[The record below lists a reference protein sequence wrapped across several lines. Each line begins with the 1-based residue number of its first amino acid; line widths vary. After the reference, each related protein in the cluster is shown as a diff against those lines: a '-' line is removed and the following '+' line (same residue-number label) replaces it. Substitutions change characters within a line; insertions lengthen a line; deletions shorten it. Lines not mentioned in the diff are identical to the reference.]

1 MKKCNKGGEIC
12 NMVKDEIKNKDE
24 IKKDEAEFY
33 RLQDLLLA
41 SPTIEERTKYAWM
54 LYPIIKSAMAS
65 ALKQRANNHFIYDY
79 ENTLEELTTSLVER
93 FIKRP
98 RRYTYFKTL
107 VYYKS
112 LEYWQPKYKE
122 HESLDEFLES
132 KEMNEDRL
140 CYVKDEETGIYHLT

>member
-1 MKKCNKGGEIC
+1 MKKTKEEI
-12 NMVKDEIKNKDE
+12 D
-24 IKKDEAEFY
+24 KDEAEFY

-41 SPTIEERTKYAWM
+41 AETIEERTKYAWQM
-54 LYPIIKSAMAS
+54 YPIIKSAMAS
-65 ALKQRANNHFIYDY
+65 ALKQRANNHFIDDY
-79 ENTLEELTTSLVER
+79 ENVLEEFTTTLIER

-98 RRYTYFKTL
+98 KKYDYFKTL
-107 VYYKS
+107 IYYKS

-140 CYVKDEETGIYHLT
+140 RYVRDEETGMYHLD